1 MHAHTTLRKASLE
14 VLNLRTIGQL
24 FQNVGRQGFVNVCW
38 MIPKL
43 EAAGQYLYEI
53 LRYGWNEISLKR

>member
-53 LRYGWNEISLKR
+53 LRYG